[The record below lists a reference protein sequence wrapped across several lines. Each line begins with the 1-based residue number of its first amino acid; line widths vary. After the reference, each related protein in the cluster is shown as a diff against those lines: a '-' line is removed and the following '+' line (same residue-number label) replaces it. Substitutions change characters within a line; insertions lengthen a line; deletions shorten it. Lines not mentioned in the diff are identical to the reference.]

1 MNKALLSTLVT
12 ASIYGS
18 FAPVTQGQTQES
30 PHNPTLSEKSSIEKE
45 DIETIRVTGT
55 NQSRYIIDAK
65 DDATGLAL
73 SFLENPRNVTLI
85 PEQLVLDRKIT
96 TLEEALRN
104 APGVSAGDGFGG
116 TNDDFFM
123 RGFRRNAVYRNGFK
137 ITSNFKANL
146 SNTEYVQLVKGPA
159 AITYGQVVPG
169 GVVDVRTKQPM
180 SKQRIA
186 GEVRY
191 GSFNDKF
198 AMIDYSQ
205 PISEDLDIRVV
216 ASTQDA
222 ESFRDFSEIKR
233 DTVAFSSR
241 YFVSDTTQMNLAY
254 EWRDESRPLDRGTIA
269 IETSEGPQIINDL
282 LDVPFSQRFGS
293 PWEIAEI
300 EYQIVEWG
308 FKHEF
313 NSNWNIETNVA
324 LEDSTGNDLQSRPRI
339 AFVVDADTPIND
351 QGYVTGAFDS
361 AIITAG
367 AIYDDPSDRVY
378 LVKRLDGSRGRD
390 IESTL
395 ANVKLR
401 GNFEFA
407 GMTHQVIIG
416 ADYIDNNTTRQFVI
430 GAQTDGITAPFH
442 SFIDPVY
449 ALSGDFSLE
458 GVSVDSW
465 NNEDK
470 GYYANTF
477 TNITDSFSLL
487 AGIRYS
493 DTEFI
498 RESSSPSHTRASGI
512 TPQIGLTYRPFETV
526 SFFASYAES
535 FEPNAVV
542 SNNTGAVKEIDPEE
556 GEQVE
561 FGVKTTLLNG
571 KVQGSLTVYNIDKVN
586 VVDGL
591 DANGDVLFIDG
602 RSSEGVELSVTG
614 QPLSGMNISVS
625 YAYTDAQDR
634 DSAGATRQA
643 ESIADNILNLY
654 ASYEVQDGDFEGL
667 GLGAGYYYESDRVMD
682 AEGNLSSQLNLGDI
696 SLVDLSVWYTLPTS
710 SMFGKS
716 GNVRLQLA
724 AKNVFDE
731 EYYGAG
737 FTVLRIPLGAPRT
750 VIASL
755 SFDF

>member
-1 MNKALLSTLVT
+1 MKKTLISTLI
-12 ASIYGS
+12 ASSFYGS
-18 FAPVTQGQTQES
+18 FTPSVHSQEQDATS
-30 PHNPTLSEKSSIEKE
+30 NEIE
-45 DIETIRVTGT
+45 DIEVIDVVGT
-55 NQSRYIIDAK
+55 NQSRYIIQAK
-65 DDATGLAL
+65 DGATGLDL

-85 PEQLVLDRKIT
+85 PEQLMLDRKIT

-123 RGFRRNAVYRNGFK
+123 RGFRRNAVYRNGFR
-137 ITSNFKANL
+137 ITSNFKTNL

-159 AITYGQVVPG
+159 AITYGQVEPG
-169 GVVDVRTKQPM
+169 GVVDVRTKRPLGE
-180 SKQRIA
+180 QRIA

-191 GSFNDKF
+191 GSFNDQF
-198 AMIDYSQ
+198 AMIDYAQ
-205 PISEDLDIRVV
+205 PINDDLDVRIV

-233 DTVAFSSR
+233 DTLAFSSR
-241 YFVSDTTQMNLAY
+241 YFISDDTKVNFAY

-269 IETSEGPQIINDL
+269 IETSEGPQIINEL

-293 PWEIAEI
+293 PWEIGEVD
-300 EYQIVEWG
+300 YQIVELG
-308 FKHEF
+308 LEHEF
-313 NSNWNIETNVA
+313 NDNWNLETNFA

-351 QGYVTGAFDS
+351 QGYATGVFDPV
-361 AIITAG
+361 IITSG
-367 AIYDDPSDRVY
+367 AIYDDPTDRVY
-378 LVKRLDGSRGRD
+378 LVKRLDGSRDRD

-401 GNFEFA
+401 GNFDFA
-407 GMTHQVIIG
+407 GMNHQLIIG
-416 ADYIDNNTTRQFVI
+416 ADYIDNDTTRQFVI
-430 GAQTDGITAPFH
+430 GAQTDGVTAPFH

-449 ALSGDFSLE
+449 ELSDNFSLD
-458 GVSVDSW
+458 GVPVDTW
-465 NNEDK
+465 TENDK
-470 GYYANTF
+470 GYYANIF
-477 TNITDSFSLL
+477 TDITDSFGVL

-493 DTEFI
+493 ETDYERD
-498 RESSSPSHTRASGI
+498 REGTILAQTSASGT
-512 TPQIGLTYRPFETV
+512 TPQFGFTYRPFETV

-542 SNNTGAVKEIDPEE
+542 PNNAGDVREIDPEE
-556 GEQVE
+556 GEQFE
-561 FGVKTTLLNG
+561 FGLKTELLEG
-571 KVQGSLTVYNIDKVN
+571 KVQGSLTLYDIDKVN

-591 DANGDVLFIDG
+591 DDAGNVIFVDG
-602 RSSEGVELSVTG
+602 RSSEGIELSVTG
-614 QPLSGMNISVS
+614 QPLDGMNISVS
-625 YAYTDAQDR
+625 YAYTNAKDKDA
-634 DSAGATRQA
+634 SGETRQA

-654 ASYEVQDGDFEGL
+654 ASYEFQGGNFEGL

-696 SLVDLSVWYTLPTS
+696 SLVDLSLWYTLPTS

-750 VIASL
+750 VIASV